1 MLLLA
6 RGTELATPFEESVFA
21 RAVEQRV
28 ATLIASEFRVRT
40 QLALGDQT
48 YVVLEPS
55 AARF

>member
-6 RGTELATPFEESVFA
+6 RGTPLSTPFEDSVFA

-28 ATLIASEFRVRT
+28 ATLVAPEFRVRT

-48 YVVLEPS
+48 YVVLEPV
-55 AARF
+55 AKGP